1 MADELDVQDAPK
13 KKKKGLLIWIIL
25 LLVLG
30 GLGAGGYFYV
40 YPKFFAKPKPSA
52 EGAEQ
57 APAEGGHAPA
67 KAEEKA
73 AGGHGGGEKGG
84 EKGEKGK
91 EGAGKPKPVALA
103 PFVVNLSDPLGRR
116 YLKLTIMVE
125 TMGAAAN
132 AELTDKEP
140 QVRDQIIMLLSSKTY
155 QELATMESKMALK
168 ADIVRR
174 LNQILGGSKVLQVY
188 FTEMVI
194 Q

>member
-1 MADELDVQDAPK
+1 MAEEQLDSPDAPK

-40 YPKFFAKPKPSA
+40 YPKFFAKPKPPA

-57 APAEGGHAPA
+57 APADAGHAPA

-73 AGGHGGGEKGG
+73 SGGHGGGEKG
-84 EKGEKGK
+84 GEKGK

-125 TMGAAAN
+125 TTGAAAN

-140 QVRDQIIMLLSSKTY
+140 QVRDQIIMLLSSKTF

-174 LNQILGGSKVLQVY
+174 LNQIMGGSKVLQVY

>member
-1 MADELDVQDAPK
+1 MAEELDVQDAPK

-25 LLVLG
+25 LLVLV

-40 YPKFFAKPKPSA
+40 YPKFFAKPKAPA

-57 APAEGGHAPA
+57 APAEGGQAPA
-67 KAEEKA
+67 KAEEK
-73 AGGHGGGEKGG
+73 GGGGEKGG

-91 EGAGKPKPVALA
+91 EGAGKPKPVSLA

-125 TMGAAAN
+125 TTGAPAN
-132 AELTDKEP
+132 AELADKEP

-155 QELATMESKMALK
+155 QELSTMESKMALK

-174 LNQILGGSKVLQVY
+174 LNQIMGGSKVLQVY